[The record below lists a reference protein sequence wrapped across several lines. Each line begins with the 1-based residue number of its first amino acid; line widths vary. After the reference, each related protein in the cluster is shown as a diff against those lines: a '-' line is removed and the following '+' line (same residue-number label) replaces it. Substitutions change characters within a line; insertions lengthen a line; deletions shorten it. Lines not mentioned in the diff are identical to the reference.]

1 MRWPL
6 TILLATVAAAGFAGA
21 GHAGAPTPPAV
32 AVTQPVSAF
41 DRNIAAAKSA
51 MMIDPKVAFRAA
63 ETAFKLA
70 EHDAS
75 RQGRLNAATAAWLEA
90 EALNRSNAP
99 ERAEPVLQSALATV
113 AQLAPNTKL
122 HGDIL
127 LALGWAVA
135 AEGHSPTALADFQQA
150 FRIFQLAGE
159 RRSQSKALQNIGSIY
174 EEAGDFNHALK
185 YYAESEDTFKNDPI
199 LLLSSHNNKGQVY
212 KEMGRLDQAAEE
224 FRAALALAR
233 EIHSP
238 LLEVRIL
245 TNLANT
251 RVQAGRLNDAEMIV
265 ARAFKASER
274 LDAADSWTPFL
285 WGVSAKIALQRGRAA
300 QAAAD
305 LSRTFAGSEATTPTL
320 PFREFHETAYHTYKH
335 LGDYAGAMRQ
345 LEIVRQL
352 DSDAQALVATKNAAL
367 MTAQFDFAEQNLKIS
382 ELKSGALSRDI
393 ALARSR
399 SQLMAGAL
407 VAAGLIMLLLT
418 VSMLWIRRSRSE
430 VTRSHRQLEEI
441 NTTLEQ
447 ALKAKSEFFSM
458 VSHEIRTPLN
468 GILGMTQILL
478 ADRGLTAAVR
488 EKVDIVQ
495 VAGKTMRGLVDDIL
509 DSAKMEHGGL
519 TIRPSEFDLEQ
530 AVSETSRL
538 WTGPATAKGVEV
550 SATTTGAPRRIIADQ
565 QRLQQIL
572 SNLMANAVKFT
583 SVGSV
588 TLDAR
593 AVEDGD
599 GEWLVVTVTD
609 TGIGVPPDKLDDI
622 FVAFRQVEAT
632 MTRHF
637 GGTGLGLAI
646 SRNLAIAMGGDLAVA
661 SVLGEGSTFTLRLPL
676 VRAGIDAMA
685 ASAPGPA
692 SPTLRQSRLLLVEPN
707 RLAQGVLR
715 ATLADKSGG
724 LEIVADLPAAL
735 EALARQRF
743 DVVAASLA
751 PGRELEDL
759 RALKAAVSGAAVLA
773 LLAGASDVA
782 KDDLLAAGA
791 ARVLTKPLP
800 QQTLLDALE
809 GIATPGA
816 LDEAPFMAA
825 AAG

>member
-1 MRWPL
+1 MRWQL
-6 TILLATVAAAGFAGA
+6 TILLATVASACLAGPGQASS
-21 GHAGAPTPPAV
+21 PPPS
-32 AVTQPVSAF
+32 AVTAPVPASPF
-41 DRNIAAAKSA
+41 DRDIADAKSA
-51 MMIDPKVAFRAA
+51 MMIDPKLAFRAA
-63 ETAFKLA
+63 ETAFRLV

-75 RQGRLNAATAAWLEA
+75 HEGRTEAATAMWLEG

-99 ERAEPVLQSALATV
+99 EQAAPVLKSALATV

-135 AEGHSPTALADFQQA
+135 AEGQSPSALADFQQA

-233 EIHSP
+233 QIHSP

-251 RVQAGRLNDAEMIV
+251 RVQAGRLNEAEAIV

-274 LDAADSWTPFL
+274 VDTADSWTPFL
-285 WGVSAKIALQRGRAA
+285 WGVSAKIALRRGRDA

-305 LSRTFAGSEATTPTL
+305 LSRTFAGSEASSPTL
-320 PFREFHETAYHTYKH
+320 PFREFHETAYQTYKH
-335 LGDYAGAMRQ
+335 LGDYAQAMRQ

-382 ELKSGALSRDI
+382 ELKSDALTRDV

-399 SQLMAGAL
+399 SQMMAGAL
-407 VAAGLIMLLLT
+407 VAAGLIMVLLI
-418 VSMLWIRRSRSE
+418 VSMLWIRRSRTE
-430 VTRSHRQLEEI
+430 VTRSHRELEEI
-441 NTTLEQ
+441 NISLER

-478 ADRGLTAAVR
+478 ADRSLTPQVR

-495 VAGKTMRGLVDDIL
+495 IAGKTMKGLVDDIL

-530 AVSETSRL
+530 TVGETSRL
-538 WTGPATAKGVEV
+538 WTGPAAAKGVEV
-550 SATTTGAPRRIIADQ
+550 RTTTLGAPQRIIADQ

-583 SVGSV
+583 SAGSV
-588 TLDAR
+588 ALDVR
-593 AVEDGD
+593 AEQDGD
-599 GEWLVVTVTD
+599 GEWLVVTVAD
-609 TGIGVPPDKLDDI
+609 TGIGIPPDRLDDI
-622 FVAFRQVEAT
+622 FVAFQQVEAT

-646 SRNLAIAMGGDLAVA
+646 SRNLALAMGGDLTVT

-676 VRAGIDAMA
+676 VRAAMDAA
-685 ASAPGPA
+685 TAPAPDEAG
-692 SPTLRQSRLLLVEPN
+692 PTLGQNRLLMVEPN

-715 ATLADKSGG
+715 ASLADKLGG
-724 LEIVADLPAAL
+724 LEIVADLQAAL
-735 EALARQRF
+735 EALAVRRF
-743 DVVAASLA
+743 DIVAASLTPA
-751 PGRELEDL
+751 GELEEL
-759 RALKAAVSGAAVLA
+759 RRLTAAAPGAAVVA
-773 LLAGASDVA
+773 LLAGASAGA
-782 KDDLLAAGA
+782 KDDLVAAGA
-791 ARVLTKPLP
+791 VRVLIKPLP
-800 QQTLLDALE
+800 QQALLDALDE
-809 GIATPGA
+809 VATRGA
-816 LDEAPFMAA
+816 SREPQVLAA